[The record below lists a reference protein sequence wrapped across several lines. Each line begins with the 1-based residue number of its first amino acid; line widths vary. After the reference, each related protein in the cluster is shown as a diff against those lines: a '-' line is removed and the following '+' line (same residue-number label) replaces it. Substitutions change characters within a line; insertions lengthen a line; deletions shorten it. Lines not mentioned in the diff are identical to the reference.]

1 MIPSFS
7 FFDDLIQKGRLA
19 ITFQGEFNDKAAV
32 SDAFFSNK
40 LLLQN
45 GSGFVNADVFT
56 VDLLVDSSSYY
67 YTLLLK
73 KI

>member
-19 ITFQGEFNDKAAV
+19 ITLQGEFNDKAAV

-45 GSGFVNADVFT
+45 GSGSVNADVFT